1 MSAVRRIGTMQE
13 DEAVR
18 NALERVR
25 EMFNRLRD
33 ETRAVENFTGTPAER
48 KMALQAYETALAAA
62 NLAMYVGKLLHDKID
77 RAEKESLS

>member
-1 MSAVRRIGTMQE
+1 MQE

-33 ETRAVENFTGTPAER
+33 ETRAVENFQGTPAEQ
-48 KMALQAYETALAAA
+48 KMALRAYETALAAA
-62 NLAMYVGKLLHDKID
+62 NLAMYVGKLLHDKIE
-77 RAEKESLS
+77 RAEKESMS